1 MRSQR
6 VLTLGVVAV
15 LAAGLRP
22 SDVLRVLRSRPM
34 SDSRRRAA
42 RVAVA
47 ALLLAATGAG
57 AAVPAGASAPAGE
70 TAAWSAR
77 AARTTSLTLTVH
89 GCDGCTIQP
98 VRAGNGTTVPVWRGK
113 TKKVRN
119 GSAHWKVTIRHTV
132 GMSFDI
138 NDPDAVNIGVM
149 PDIVVAYR
157 GLAVGDRVP
166 AGVAKHKKKANGCW
180 SGTHKAQVN
189 LRVRVERFRA
199 TSAFP
204 PPVKGFSIRP
214 YFVRTRAHLRISGG
228 RMYTRTFHGAI
239 GNQDAF
245 FCDM

>member
-1 MRSQR
+1 MR
-6 VLTLGVVAV
+6 VLQ
-15 LAAGLRP
+15 
-22 SDVLRVLRSRPM
+22 SRRL

-47 ALLLAATGAG
+47 ALVLTAMGAG
-57 AAVPAGASAPAGE
+57 AGVPAGASAPAGE
-70 TAAWSAR
+70 TAASSAR

-89 GCDGCTIQP
+89 GCDGCTVQP
-98 VRAGNGTTVPVWRGK
+98 VRAGNGTTVQVWRGK

-157 GLAVGDRVP
+157 GLAVGDRVA
-166 AGVAKHKKKANGCW
+166 AGVAKHKKRANGCW
-180 SGTHKAQVN
+180 AGTHKAEIN
-189 LRVRVERFRA
+189 LRVRVERFRT

-214 YFVRTRAHLRISGG
+214 YFVRTRAHLPIVGG